1 MHDELHDKDDIDRLF
16 ARLDRAGVPDAFTA
30 RVLAQTVG
38 KRNARTS
45 LAWPWL
51 VAGLGA
57 LALLSMT
64 GYLLG
69 ASLEASDGLELLV
82 ALFGDVGLV
91 LTAPGEVVAVVS
103 DVVPWGLVGLAGLSA
118 AFLVWAVG
126 NVVSRT
132 AVAERQGA

>member
-1 MHDELHDKDDIDRLF
+1 MHDTDDIDRLF
-16 ARLDRAGVPDAFTA
+16 ARLERANVPDTLTA

-38 KRNARTS
+38 KTRARTT

-57 LALLSMT
+57 LTLLTMT

-69 ASLEASDGLELLV
+69 ASLEASDGLDLLV
-82 ALFGDVGLV
+82 ALFGDLGLV
-91 LTAPGEVVAVVS
+91 LTAPGEVVAVVG
-103 DVVPWGLVGLAGLSA
+103 DVVPWGLVGVAGVSA

-126 NVVSRT
+126 NVVSR
-132 AVAERQGA
+132 APAPGRQAA